1 MPLERLEDLLLE
13 VAPPIVHAARP
24 LHGAGAEQQP
34 CPPRAPGISG
44 GCGGGGR
51 GAAPRLR
58 RAGRGGAPIPEVSM
72 KTPCPRWPGVR
83 APPPATWLENSPAP
97 VGQAGAR

>member
-44 GCGGGGR
+44 GCGGGAR
-51 GAAPRLR
+51 GP
-58 RAGRGGAPIPEVSM
+58 
-72 KTPCPRWPGVR
+72 
-83 APPPATWLENSPAP
+83 APPPRSARGGGPPISPGGVKKPRPPWPSAARPPPPKRWGKYTAP
-97 VGQAGAR
+97 PGSR